1 MDNVERT
8 VDKNASD
15 IKKASKEHEGATS
28 AGSGAKEPSR
38 YEGFRERFLK
48 AISKADSGGGTAPA
62 PAPAPAGNTETPA
75 AK

>member
-1 MDNVERT
+1 LDNVERT

-38 YEGFRERFLK
+38 YEGFRARFLK
-48 AISKADSGGGTAPA
+48 AISKSESTGAAPA
-62 PAPAPAGNTETPA
+62 PAPKETAETPA
-75 AK
+75 TK